1 MLKEFQPKKIRKCKI
16 KGNMQLFE
24 CGPNRTSFEWTEH
37 INNYT
42 NEHSEGGGGWSIIK
56 FSLESLFEQRQLL
69 RNKWTQSNV
78 LMPLCRYNG
87 CKFKFYRMYDIDYL
101 VHYNLCLP
109 MYDTVFQH
117 TNAQPSNMLLTYKT
131 IIVGCKKR
139 NPNKRNYIKKRLR
152 PPEQFQNKWYFQSQL
167 NKQPLVLLTTAACDL
182 DRYYLNPKSR
192 SNNTS
197 ITVLNISLFQN
208 PDFQQH
214 NINTQYWKPNNNVY
228 LYGTLNGDTDPQLKS
243 LIFLGQTKSN
253 TPGIPINTQEWTTY
267 SATATQ
273 NINFGN
279 PFYHHYIHGTYTIFK
294 SKTPPNELFANTSDR
309 NIKASTKQVT
319 PNTEKIFTTIRYNP
333 DRDKGDT
340 NKCWLVKD
348 TAQTWDPP
356 AEESVQYSG
365 FPLWCLLWGWP
376 DWQRKLGTY
385 SKIMD
390 SCILVI
396 ESKETYPTYN
406 RFVPIDTTF
415 LNGYSPYLESITP
428 SDATSWHPKLK
439 HQQQQ
444 VENICQSGPATI
456 KTSTLS
462 IEAHCNYCFYF
473 KWGGCP
479 NELQNIKDPG
489 EQTKY
494 PIPNNILQET
504 EIDDPKTDPKTC
516 IWPFDIRRSTI
527 TKKCATRIR
536 KDSETDSISITGSKL
551 QPEPMLCQ
559 SNQILQTPDISSAE
573 EEEKE
578 TQNKELLHKLR
589 KQRRKLQL
597 QLLQLT
603 SQTPS
608 IKY

>member
-1 MLKEFQPKKIRKCKI
+1 
-16 KGNMQLFE
+16 MQLFA

-37 INNYT
+37 INSFT
-42 NEHSEGGGGWSIIK
+42 NEYAEGGGGWSLIK
-56 FSLESLFEQRQLL
+56 FSLESLYEQRQLL

-87 CKFKFYRMYDIDYL
+87 CRFKFYRMWDVDYL

-131 IIVGCKKR
+131 IIVSCIKR
-139 NPNKRNYIKKRLR
+139 NPHKKKYIKKKLR

-182 DRYYLNPKSR
+182 DHFYLNPKSK
-192 SNNTS
+192 SNNIS
-197 ITVLNISLFQN
+197 ITVLNITLFEN

-214 NINTQYWKPNNNVY
+214 NIGTQFWQPKQNTYF
-228 LYGTLNGDTDPQLKS
+228 YGTLNGDTDPFIKN

-253 TPGIPINTQEWTTY
+253 TPGQPIGTSTWETY

-273 NINFGN
+273 NIKFGN
-279 PFYHHYIHGTYTIFK
+279 PFFHHYIHGTYTIFK
-294 SKTPPNELFANTSDR
+294 STNPPNEVFKNNFQ
-309 NIKASTKQVT
+309 NIKASTRQVT
-319 PNTEKIFTTIRYNP
+319 PNTNPIFTTLRYNP

-348 TAQTWDPP
+348 TATSWNPP
-356 AEESVQYSG
+356 SEESVQYSG

-385 SKIMD
+385 SKVMD
-390 SCILVI
+390 STILVI
-396 ESKETYPTYN
+396 ESKETYPTVN
-406 RFVPIDTTF
+406 RFVPIDITF
-415 LNGYSPYLESITP
+415 LDGHSPYLETITP
-428 SDATSWHPKLK
+428 SDSVSWHPKLK

-444 VENICQSGPATI
+444 IENICQSGPGTV

-494 PIPNNILQET
+494 PVPNNFLQEI
-504 EIDDPKTDPKTC
+504 EIDDPKTDPKTY
-516 IWPFDIRRSTI
+516 IWPFDIRRETI
-527 TKKCATRIR
+527 TKKCSKRIR
-536 KDSETDSISITGSKL
+536 EDSETDSFSVSGSKL
-551 QPEPMLCQ
+551 QPKPMLCQ
-559 SNQILQTPDISSAE
+559 SNQILQTPNISSAE

-578 TQNKELLHKLR
+578 TQDQNLLLKLR
-589 KQRRKLQL
+589 EQRRKLQL
-597 QLLQLT
+597 QLHRLT

-608 IKY
+608 IKF